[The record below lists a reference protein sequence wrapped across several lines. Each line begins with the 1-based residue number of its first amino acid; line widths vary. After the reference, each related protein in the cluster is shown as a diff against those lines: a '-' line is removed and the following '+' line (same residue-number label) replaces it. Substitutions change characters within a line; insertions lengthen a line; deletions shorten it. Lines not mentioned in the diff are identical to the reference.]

1 MLTPELWTQTL
12 ELNLL
17 DAVRL
22 DRGLVP
28 AMIDAGSGAIVHV
41 TSIQHRMPLY
51 DTTLA
56 YAAAKAALATYS
68 RGLANELGPEGSGS
82 TPSPRASSRPTARR
96 R

>member
-1 MLTPELWTQTL
+1 MLTPELWTQTLL

-56 YAAAKAALATYS
+56 YAAAKAALATQQGAGQRARP
-68 RGLANELGPEGSGS
+68 RGIRGEHP
-82 TPSPRASSRPTARR
+82 PRASSRPTARR